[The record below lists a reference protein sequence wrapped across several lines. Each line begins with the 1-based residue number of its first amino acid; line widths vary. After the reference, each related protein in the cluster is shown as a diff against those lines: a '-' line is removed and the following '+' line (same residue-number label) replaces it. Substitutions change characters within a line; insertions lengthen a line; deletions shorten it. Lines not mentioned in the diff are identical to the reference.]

1 MIFFFFHILGSR
13 RDFMETYIVEVGDN
27 LKSIADKL
35 GVKVVDLV
43 KENQL
48 ESIADIEPGMELI
61 IPQASH
67 NDFDYKD

>member
-1 MIFFFFHILGSR
+1 
-13 RDFMETYIVEVGDN
+13 METYIVEVGDN